1 MIERSPQPIELPSIN
16 SEAQAVRH
24 CADNFR
30 HTARIVAQAIED
42 SDYSYGIAQYC
53 EEPLYYDTSQQLR
66 WKVYQ
71 AGDDDYAVT
80 IYLLEDGRMLKE
92 VVDEFSSILPVI
104 HPYVLAMANESPEET
119 IAIYTGLVNLI
130 EDDTFRASY
139 LGFLED

>member
-1 MIERSPQPIELPSIN
+1 MPERLSQPAETTDSL
-16 SEAQAVRH
+16 SETRAVRH

-80 IYLLEDGRMLKE
+80 IYLLDDGRMLKE
-92 VVDEFSSILPVI
+92 VVDEFSSILPAI
-104 HPYVLAMANESPEET
+104 HPYVPAMANESPEET
-119 IAIYTGLVNLI
+119 IAIYISLVNLV
-130 EDDTFRASY
+130 EDDEFRATH
-139 LGFLED
+139 LVFLEE